1 MRGREETLMLD
12 FSLAKMEEKRKKKAM
27 IAQTKLKMFR
37 FNGRTYWV
45 KIDIEEFS
53 ARHGATKDLGDHATS
68 KDFFNLFIDDD
79 YLEEIVR
86 CTIACT
92 CSKGDETFTTSHAEI
107 SAYIGLNI
115 YMGIHSLGF
124 FFFYWHGRF
133 QGNDPQAALQNSGQI
148 LTFVRP
154 K

>member
-1 MRGREETLMLD
+1 MLD

-37 FNGRTYWV
+37 FNGRTYWE

-53 ARHGATKDLGDHATS
+53 ARHVATKDLGDHAAS

-86 CTIACT
+86 CTIACAR
-92 CSKGDETFTTSHAEI
+92 SKGDETSTTSHAEI

-124 FFFYWHGRF
+124 
-133 QGNDPQAALQNSGQI
+133 
-148 LTFVRP
+148 
-154 K
+154 